1 MRELLKHVLNF
12 YNNINHEDIIVNKQF
27 NSNKLNIDITSF
39 HDQAILII
47 NQNYMSAYEWK
58 IKKLV
63 FNWLDHTSI
72 YVEIS
77 IDIPLCCNQGLQF
90 YCTIQKKPKFDF
102 CFFELGTEIYN
113 FWTASSISYSIEN
126 KKNTEIWWISG
137 EIYNPGC
144 NHSIEEIKKLW
155 REEI

>member
-63 FNWLDHTSI
+63 FN
-72 YVEIS
+72 
-77 IDIPLCCNQGLQF
+77 
-90 YCTIQKKPKFDF
+90 
-102 CFFELGTEIYN
+102 
-113 FWTASSISYSIEN
+113 
-126 KKNTEIWWISG
+126 
-137 EIYNPGC
+137 
-144 NHSIEEIKKLW
+144 
-155 REEI
+155 